1 MKYMLLAYTP
11 RDAWDTMDVTSDEF
25 QAACAVYV
33 DLSQELAAS
42 GELVSTEG
50 LGHPSL
56 SRTIRPSA
64 DGPLVSDG
72 PFAEAKEVLVSFSII
87 DVTDHDRALAIAARV
102 VAGVGDA
109 IELRPI
115 MDGPS
120 EEGLPDR

>member
-11 RDAWDTMDVTSDEF
+11 QDAWDAMDVTSEEF
-25 QAACAVYV
+25 QAACAFYV
-33 DLSQELAAS
+33 DISAELTAS

-50 LGHPSL
+50 LGHPTL
-56 SRTIRPSA
+56 SRTIRPGP
-64 DGPLVSDG
+64 DGPVVTDG
-72 PFAEAKEVLVSFSII
+72 PFAETKEVLVSYSII
-87 DVTDHDRALAIAARV
+87 DVVDHERAMAIAALV

-120 EEGLPDR
+120 EEGLPER